1 MQKKIYILLAFV
13 LFVLS
18 ACSASA
24 DGELIHDDIR
34 SDTDQLL
41 KITEKANEEK
51 RELEVNERSLFDDY
65 KYKYY
70 VGKFYDGNS
79 NSEYEMNDLEKELV
93 RRVSSLAL
101 FVNPS
106 ESLSSEKSG
115 YDVFRENVD
124 ELLDA
129 EEIPD
134 ELVDKHMTYEN
145 RMVLMKLLSRML
157 KKFLISLTKQK
168 EQSQTPM

>member
-124 ELLDA
+124 ELL
-129 EEIPD
+129 
-134 ELVDKHMTYEN
+134 MQ
-145 RMVLMKLLSRML
+145 
-157 KKFLISLTKQK
+157 KKFPMSSLTNI
-168 EQSQTPM
+168 

>member
-1 MQKKIYILLAFV
+1 M
-13 LFVLS
+13 
-18 ACSASA
+18 
-24 DGELIHDDIR
+24 
-34 SDTDQLL
+34 
-41 KITEKANEEK
+41 
-51 RELEVNERSLFDDY
+51 NERSLFDDY

-134 ELVDKHMTYEN
+134 ELVDKHMTYEKQN
-145 RMVLMKLLSRML
+145 GVNETLSRML